1 MNFLFGLI
9 GAALTWM
16 LAVAWDWGWET
27 TLVVVG
33 GIIGWLLGRIA
44 KLATRVELLERSLK
58 SLTVGAQV
66 RLQEPRAATEPT
78 PEFRL
83 EAPSASAAQAAT
95 AMPVTT
101 ATVPPVAE
109 AARVEV
115 AGVPVAP
122 TVPAAQNPPSQ
133 PPLVARGFNAVRN
146 WFSVGNVPVKVGMLV
161 LFAGVAAL
169 LKYAADAGWFT
180 LPIEFRM
187 AGIALAAIA
196 ALVFGWR
203 QRAQRPAFALSLQG
217 GAVGILVLTVFAAF
231 RLYGVLPAGAAF
243 ALLVLIVAATCV
255 LAVRQNSLALAVL
268 GILAG
273 YLAPIL
279 ISTGSGNHVALFSY
293 YAVLNL
299 AVFAVAWV
307 RPWRVLNL
315 IGFVATYAVATL
327 WGALSYQPEKFA
339 STEPFLILFF
349 VIYLLVPL
357 LYARKREPSSRDI
370 VEGSLL
376 FGNPLIAFALQAGLL
391 RGDAMGLALSA
402 LVLAV
407 LYAALA
413 WWLLRRTTLGV
424 IGEAHAI
431 LAIGFAT
438 LSVPLALSAGATACT
453 FALEGAGLVWLGLRQ
468 QRRFPRWSGYALQL
482 LAGAAWAFG
491 NSADGAMPILNGVA
505 IGALLIS
512 LAGFASAEMLRRA
525 SGRAIVVWLLD
536 GWALLWWLIA
546 WLHEIHHWVP
556 ALSQA
561 DAALGLTA
569 ASIVTAGFVYRRW
582 QRPLHAW
589 IAAAGFV
596 IAIVIAMQ
604 QAQDHRQPFAE
615 WGALAWLAFAIGGAL
630 TLRWIASSVAIV
642 VAHNGWLWAWTLAL
656 AFLFRWFAVDVGL
669 ADGWAWALSALPLLA
684 LAALSRKKPIW
695 IAWPSGHAFV
705 QVLPSLSGLSLIA
718 LFLVFGNS
726 LFAPGSSVPL
736 PFVPV
741 INPLEL
747 MQLAILLLIARGDG
761 FATFGHAVVVQRMR
775 VLVVL
780 GFAFITFAT
789 LRGVHQRGGVPWDEA
804 LAWTTLAQ
812 TSLTVVWSLVGMA
825 AWILG
830 SRRGNRPL
838 WLAGAVLM
846 GIVLL
851 KLLLVDRNHLGN
863 LYGIASF
870 IAYGLLCTVIGYLAP
885 APAKSATENASP

>member
-16 LAVAWDWGWET
+16 LADPWGWGWDV
-27 TLVVVG
+27 TLVVLG
-33 GIIGWLLGRIA
+33 GVIGWLLSRTA

-58 SLTVGAQV
+58 SLTVGAQA
-66 RLQEPRAATEPT
+66 QAQPPGATVTAT

-83 EAPSASAAQAAT
+83 EAPPTRAAEGAAAT
-95 AMPVTT
+95 SITT
-101 ATVPPVAE
+101 PTAPPVAE
-109 AARVEV
+109 AARVEAV
-115 AGVPVAP
+115 GVPVAP
-122 TVPAAQNPPSQ
+122 PVPEAPKPPAQ
-133 PPLVARGFNAVRN
+133 PPLLARGFDAVRN

-169 LKYAADAGWFT
+169 LKYATDAGWFT

-196 ALVFGWR
+196 ALLFGWH
-203 QRAQRPAFALSLQG
+203 QRDQRPAFALSLQG

-231 RLYGVLPAGAAF
+231 RLYGLLPAGAAF

-315 IGFVATYAVATL
+315 IGFVFTYAVATL
-327 WGALSYQPEKFA
+327 WGVLSYQPEKFA

-357 LYARKREPSSRDI
+357 LFARKREPSRRDI
-370 VEGSLL
+370 VDGSLL

-391 RGDAMGLALSA
+391 KGDPMGLALSA

-413 WWLLRRTTLGV
+413 WWLLRRTTLRV

-438 LSVPLALSAGATACT
+438 LAVPLALSAGATACT

-482 LAGAAWAFG
+482 LAGVAWVFG
-491 NSADGAMPILNGVA
+491 RSPIDGLPILNGIA

-512 LAGFASAEMLRRA
+512 LAGFASAELLRRA
-525 SGRAIVVWLLD
+525 SGRAVLVWLLD

-546 WLHEIHHWVP
+546 WLHEIDRWVP

-561 DAALGLTA
+561 DATLGLTA
-569 ASIVTAGFVYRRW
+569 VSIAIAGFLYTRW

-596 IAIVIAMQ
+596 LAIVIAMQ
-604 QAQDHRQPFAE
+604 QTQDHRQPFAE
-615 WGALAWLAFAIGGAL
+615 WGALGWFAFAIGGAL
-630 TLRWIASSVAIV
+630 ALRWIASSVAIV
-642 VAHNGWLWAWTLAL
+642 VAHNGWLWAWTLTL
-656 AFLFRWFAVDVGL
+656 GLLLQWFATDHGL

-684 LAALSRKKPIW
+684 LATLLRKKPSW
-695 IAWPSGHAFV
+695 IAWPIGDAFSH
-705 QVLPSLSGLSLIA
+705 VLPGLSGLLLLA
-718 LFLVFGNS
+718 LVLVFGNS
-726 LFAPGSSVPL
+726 LFAPGSSAPL

-761 FATFGHAVVVQRMR
+761 FATFGNAVVSQRTR

-780 GFAFITFAT
+780 GFALITFAT
-789 LRGVHQRGGVPWDEA
+789 LRGVHHVGGVPWNEA
-804 LAWTTLAQ
+804 LVWTTLAQ

-825 AWILG
+825 AWIVG
-830 SRRGNRPL
+830 SRRGNRSL

-885 APAKSATENASP
+885 APAKTATENASP

>member
-16 LAVAWDWGWET
+16 LAAGWGWGWEMT
-27 TLVVVG
+27 MIALG
-33 GIIGWLLGRIA
+33 GVIGWLLSRTA
-44 KLATRVELLERSLK
+44 KLTTRIEFLERSLK
-58 SLTVGAQV
+58 MMSANVAS
-66 RLQEPRAATEPT
+66 RAPAPVESTASV

-83 EAPSASAAQAAT
+83 ETQGSGAAVASVPITAPPTVAIAEAKPVAST
-95 AMPVTT
+95 PVT
-101 ATVPPVAE
+101 
-109 AARVEV
+109 
-115 AGVPVAP
+115 
-122 TVPAAQNPPSQ
+122 PPSPRSPSR
-133 PPLVARGFNAVRN
+133 PPLLARGFDAIRH

-187 AGIALAAIA
+187 VGIALAAIA

-203 QRAQRPAFALSLQG
+203 QRAARPAFALSLQG

-231 RLYGVLPAGAAF
+231 RLYGLLPAGAAF

-255 LAVRQNSLALAVL
+255 LGVRQNSLALAVL

-279 ISTGSGNHVALFSY
+279 ISTGSGNHVALFGY

-315 IGFVATYAVATL
+315 LGFVFTYAVATL
-327 WGALSYQPEKFA
+327 WGVLSYQPEKFA

-357 LYARKREPSSRDI
+357 LYARRREPGKRDM
-370 VEGSLL
+370 VDGCLL

-391 RGDAMGLALSA
+391 KGDPVGLAFSA
-402 LVLAV
+402 LVLAM

-413 WWLLRRTTLGV
+413 WWLLRRTSLRV

-438 LSVPLALSAGATACT
+438 LCVPLALSAGATACT

-482 LAGAAWAFG
+482 LAGVAWVFG
-491 NSADGAMPILNGVA
+491 DNPDHAMPIVNGIA

-512 LAGFASAEMLRRA
+512 LAGFASAELLHRA
-525 SGRAIVVWLLD
+525 SGRAVFIGLFN
-536 GWALLWWLIA
+536 GWGLLWWLIA
-546 WLHEIHHWVP
+546 WLHEIDRWVP

-561 DAALGLTA
+561 DAVLGLTA
-569 ASIVTAGFVYRRW
+569 LSIAVAGFAYTRM

-596 IAIVIAMQ
+596 IAVFISMQ

-615 WGALAWLAFAIGGAL
+615 WGTLAWLAFAVAGPFA
-630 TLRWIASSVAIV
+630 LRWIARSAAIAL
-642 VAHNGWLWAWTLAL
+642 AHNGWLWAWTVAL
-656 AFLFRWFAVDVGL
+656 AFLLQWFAIDHGL
-669 ADGWAWALSALPLLA
+669 AGGWVWALSYLPLLA
-684 LAALSRKKPIW
+684 LATLLRKRSSVIGWPI
-695 IAWPSGHAFV
+695 GDAFRH
-705 QVLPSLSGLSLIA
+705 VLPSLSGLLLIA
-718 LFLVFGNS
+718 LVVVFGNS
-726 LFAPGSSVPL
+726 LFAAGSSAPL
-736 PFVPV
+736 PFVPI

-747 MQLAILLLIARGDG
+747 VQLAILLLIARGDG
-761 FATFGHAVVVQRMR
+761 FSTFGRVFAAQRMR

-780 GFAFITFAT
+780 GFVFVSVAT
-789 LRGVHQRGGVPWDEA
+789 LRGVHHLGQVPWDEA
-804 LAWTTLAQ
+804 LVWTTLAQ

-825 AWILG
+825 AWIVG

-851 KLLLVDRNHLGN
+851 KLLLVDRQHLGN

-885 APAKSATENASP
+885 APAKTSIENASP

>member
-9 GAALTWM
+9 GAVLTWM
-16 LAVAWDWGWET
+16 LAAAWGWGWEM

-33 GIIGWLLGRIA
+33 GVIGWLLGRNS
-44 KLATRVELLERSLK
+44 KLATRVEVLERSMK
-58 SLTVGAQV
+58 SMAVGAQA
-66 RLQEPRAATEPT
+66 RAQPPSAATAPT

-83 EAPSASAAQAAT
+83 EAPSARAAQAAT
-95 AMPVTT
+95 STPVTT
-101 ATVPPVAE
+101 AAVPPIAE
-109 AARVEV
+109 AARVEAV
-115 AGVPVAP
+115 GVPVAP
-122 TVPAAQNPPSQ
+122 AVPAAPQ
-133 PPLVARGFNAVRN
+133 PPAEPPLLARGFDAIRN

-187 AGIALAAIA
+187 AGIALTAIA
-196 ALVFGWR
+196 ALLFGWH
-203 QRAQRPAFALSLQG
+203 QRAKRTAFALSLQG

-231 RLYGVLPAGAAF
+231 RLYGLLPAGAAF

-307 RPWRVLNL
+307 RPWRALNL
-315 IGFVATYAVATL
+315 IGFVFTYAVATL
-327 WGALSYQPEKFA
+327 WGVLSYQPENFS

-357 LYARKREPSSRDI
+357 LCARKREPSRRDI
-370 VEGSLL
+370 VDGSLL

-391 RGDAMGLALSA
+391 KGDPMGLALSA

-413 WWLLRRTTLGV
+413 WWLLRRTTLRV

-468 QRRFPRWSGYALQL
+468 QRRFPRWSGYVLQA
-482 LAGAAWAFG
+482 LAGVAWVFG
-491 NSADGAMPILNGVA
+491 DIPEHAIPVVNGIA

-512 LAGFASAEMLRRA
+512 LAGFASAELLRRA
-525 SGRAIVVWLLD
+525 SGRAFLVWLLN
-536 GWALLWWLIA
+536 GWGLMWWLIA
-546 WLHEIHHWVP
+546 WLNEIDRFVP
-556 ALSQA
+556 AYSQA
-561 DAALGLTA
+561 DAVLGLTA
-569 ASIVTAGFVYRRW
+569 VSIAIAGFVFTRW

-615 WGALAWLAFAIGGAL
+615 WGSLAWLAFAIGGAL
-630 TLRWIASSVAIV
+630 ALRWIASSAAIV

-656 AFLFRWFAVDVGL
+656 ALLLRWFAVDHGL
-669 ADGWAWALSALPLLA
+669 AAGWAWALSALPMLA
-684 LAALSRKKPIW
+684 LATLLHKKPSW
-695 IAWPSGHAFV
+695 IAWPIGHAFAH
-705 QVLPSLSGLSLIA
+705 VLASLSALLLIV
-718 LFLVFGNS
+718 LLLVFGNS
-726 LFAPGSSVPL
+726 LFAAGSSAPL

-741 INPLEL
+741 VNPLEL
-747 MQLAILLLIARGDG
+747 MQLGILLLIARGDG
-761 FATFGHAVVVQRMR
+761 FAAFGEAVVAQRMR

-780 GFAFITFAT
+780 GFAFVTFAT
-789 LRGVHQRGGVPWDEA
+789 LRGVHQLGGVPWDEA
-804 LAWTTLAQ
+804 LLWTTLAQ

-825 AWILG
+825 AWIVG
-830 SRRGNRPL
+830 SRRGNRSL

-885 APAKSATENASP
+885 APAKTTTENAP